1 MSMKNQPLISVIMS
15 EYNTDVILLK
25 QSIKSILEQTYE
37 NFEFII
43 IDDCGKNNI
52 DAIIK
57 EFNDDRIKI
66 YKNDKNRFNYRIL
79 RFRQNNFYK
88 KIRHLLAATG
98 NEHRHPRK

>member
-1 MSMKNQPLISVIMS
+1 MKNQPLISVIMS
-15 EYNTDVILLK
+15 EYNTDVILLR

-57 EFNDDRIKI
+57 EFNDDKQQE
-66 YKNDKNRFNYRIL
+66 IL
-79 RFRQNNFYK
+79 LF
-88 KIRHLLAATG
+88 L
-98 NEHRHPRK
+98 P